1 MDRDSARAKR
11 LASQALKSRVAGDDS
26 ALDQYLQDVSQHDLI
41 NTDEEIR
48 LARKAQKGDVDAIQA
63 LCKANLRFV
72 ISVAKKYQ
80 GRGLPLSDLIQQ
92 GNLGLVRITGTTC
105 AGCRIALPSE
115 TVKGLKAGRRDLT
128 CENCARLLFWD
139 EEGD

>member
-11 LASQALKSRVAGDDS
+11 LASQALKSRVAGEDS
-26 ALDQYLQDVSQHDLI
+26 ALDQYLQDVSQHGLI
-41 NTDEEIR
+41 TPEEEIR
-48 LARKAQKGDVDAIQA
+48 LARRAQKGDTGAIQA

-92 GNLGLVRITGTTC
+92 GNLGLVTAAIKFD
-105 AGCRIALPSE
+105 P
-115 TVKGLKAGRRDLT
+115 
-128 CENCARLLFWD
+128 
-139 EEGD
+139 